1 MLFILLSHYL
11 LEMLF
16 SFISMTGI
24 PSSHDFLSY
33 LCWLQTAIPWSRLPI
48 STSRIYTS
56 RMTHVVPSDA
66 GSSASWFIETVSSA
80 KLSQESHR
88 CCFTTLFGVYFP
100 HYKYWLQ
107 IQICPERGQQL
118 PSWRSCIHTFLW
130 HDSSVCFSPLW
141 KRTGG
146 FTQKSG
152 PFCYQNDWQWK

>member
-1 MLFILLSHYL
+1 MVG
-11 LEMLF
+11 
-16 SFISMTGI
+16 T

-33 LCWLQTAIPWSRLPI
+33 LCWLQTAIPWSCLPI
-48 STSRIYTS
+48 STSQIYISRII
-56 RMTHVVPSDA
+56 HVVPSDT

-80 KLSQESHR
+80 KLPWESHR
-88 CCFTTLFGVYFP
+88 CCFTTLFGIYFP
-100 HYKYWLQ
+100 HCKYWLQ
-107 IQICPERGQQL
+107 IQICTERRQQLL

-152 PFCYQNDWQWK
+152 TFWYQTDWERK